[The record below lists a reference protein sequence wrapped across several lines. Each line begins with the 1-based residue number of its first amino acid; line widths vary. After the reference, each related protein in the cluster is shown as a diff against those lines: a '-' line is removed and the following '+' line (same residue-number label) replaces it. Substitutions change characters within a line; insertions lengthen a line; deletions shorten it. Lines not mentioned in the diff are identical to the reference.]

1 MCRYRGKLVMPLF
14 KGLSSKST
22 PKKAIAYITRE
33 DKAEFVSVRNL
44 FEDED
49 YAEQFADTMKRFNK
63 GKKFDERK
71 YYHFKLSCAR
81 KDNVNLEQAHL
92 YAEELAAILFPNDEC
107 VIATHTDTKTVH
119 SHIILNAVNP
129 ITGKKLRFTK
139 SDYTK
144 MKDEANRLGSEF
156 GYTKTDFRKK
166 AQNKRTTQES
176 HIILKGGTSWK
187 EDLREVIEEAKR
199 SSTTQEEFIS
209 HLALYGVSVTRS
221 KTEYSYL
228 HPQKK
233 KAIRGLKLGNNYT
246 KKEIE
251 NVITENR
258 HRRNGNPVGSIESAN
273 GSSYGTS
280 GQRSSTRSVGDI
292 QRQMQRLDRQA
303 EFAHQ
308 GLDYESENI
317 RERERLQREQ
327 AERERIERSQRNKE
341 LASRN
346 AQSEHQC
353 GNGNKSGNKK
363 NNNYFGK

>member
-1 MCRYRGKLVMPLF
+1 MPLF

-22 PKKAIAYITRE
+22 PRKAIDYITRE
-33 DKAEFVSVRNL
+33 DKAAFVNVRNL

-49 YAEQFADTMKRFNK
+49 YAEQFADTMRRFGK

-81 KDNVNLEQAHL
+81 KDNVSPEQAHL
-92 YAEELAAILFPNDEC
+92 YAQELAAILFPDDEC

-119 SHIILNAVNP
+119 SHIIVNAVNP
-129 ITGKKLRFTK
+129 ITGKKLRITE

-144 MKDEANRLGSEF
+144 MKDEANRLGVEF
-156 GYTKTDFRKK
+156 GYTKTNFRKK

-199 SSTTQEEFIS
+199 SSSTQKEFIS

-221 KTEYSYL
+221 KTGYSFL

-246 KKEIE
+246 NKEIDI
-251 NVITENR
+251 VIEQNR
-258 HRRNGNPVGSIESAN
+258 HGRSGNPSHTIT
-273 GSSYGTS
+273 GTER
-280 GQRSSTRSVGDI
+280 GQTERFGEFVAQRSVSDLE
-292 QRQMQRLDRQA
+292 RQMQQLDRQA
-303 EFAHQ
+303 EYAHQ
-308 GLDYESENI
+308 GLDYDSERDKERKRLERAESE
-317 RERERLQREQ
+317 RQREQ
-327 AERERIERSQRNKE
+327 SSKRDKE
-341 LASRN
+341 LASGN
-346 AQSEHQC
+346 EQSEQQSSD
-353 GNGNKSGNKK
+353 GNKSGNKK
-363 NNNYFGK
+363 NDNYFGK

>member
-1 MCRYRGKLVMPLF
+1 MPLF

-22 PKKAIAYITRE
+22 PKKAIDYITRE
-33 DKAEFVSVRNL
+33 DKAAYVSVRNL

-49 YAEQFADTMKRFNK
+49 YAEQFADTMRRFGK

-71 YYHFKLSCAR
+71 YYHFKLSCAQ
-81 KDNVNLEQAHL
+81 KDNVSPEQAHL
-92 YAEELAAILFPNDEC
+92 YAQELAAILFPDDEC

-119 SHIILNAVNP
+119 SHIIVNAVNP
-129 ITGKKLRFTK
+129 STGKKLRITE

-166 AQNKRTTQES
+166 AQNKRTTEES

-199 SSTTQEEFIS
+199 SSSTQEEFIA

-246 KKEIE
+246 KKEIDI
-251 NVITENR
+251 VIEHNR
-258 HRRNGNPVGSIESAN
+258 HGRSGNPTRSITGDERTKAD
-273 GSSYGTS
+273 GLGEFVAE
-280 GQRSSTRSVGDI
+280 RSVGDI
-292 QRQMQRLDRQA
+292 QRQMQQLDRQA
-303 EFAHQ
+303 EYAHR
-308 GLDYESENI
+308 GLDYDSERI
-317 RERERLQREQ
+317 RDEQRERAEKNAVDRNVGDRRNQGLARGNAPSEQ
-327 AERERIERSQRNKE
+327 
-341 LASRN
+341 
-346 AQSEHQC
+346 QS
-353 GNGNKSGNKK
+353 GNGNKSGNRK
-363 NNNYFGK
+363 NDNCSGK